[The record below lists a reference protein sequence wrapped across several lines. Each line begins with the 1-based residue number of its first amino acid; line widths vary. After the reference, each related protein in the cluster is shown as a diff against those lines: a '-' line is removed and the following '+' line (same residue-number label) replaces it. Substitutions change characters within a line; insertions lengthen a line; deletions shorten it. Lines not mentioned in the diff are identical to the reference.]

1 MARGH
6 ARSVPFVFL
15 AFGVFAFAIGLV
27 IGLLIGLA
35 F

>member
-15 AFGVFAFAIGLV
+15 AFGLFTFVIGLV
-27 IGLLIGLA
+27 VGLLIGLA